1 MCTISFSLH
10 YPQGTKLKS
19 NLGNLTALFEDKNM
33 FKRPVN
39 TCLNIY
45 HYMYMI
51 FVVQGWEDVIKLS
64 ADFVAEFGSLV
75 DHLESNIEK
84 WQDVSIYF

>member
-1 MCTISFSLH
+1 MLDVPLGTTYRQLVETYMCTISFCLH

-19 NLGNLTALFEDKNM
+19 NFGNLTAFFEDKNM

-45 HYMYMI
+45 HYIYMI
-51 FVVQGWEDVIKLS
+51 FVV
-64 ADFVAEFGSLV
+64 
-75 DHLESNIEK
+75 
-84 WQDVSIYF
+84 